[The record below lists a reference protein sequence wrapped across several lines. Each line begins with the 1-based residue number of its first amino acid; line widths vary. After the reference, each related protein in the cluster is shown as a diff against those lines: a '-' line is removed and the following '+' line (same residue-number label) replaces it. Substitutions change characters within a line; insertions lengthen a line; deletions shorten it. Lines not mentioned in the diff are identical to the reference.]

1 MKTNRTVKQEWNHPN
16 KGHFA
21 KFVLE
26 EERVSAMFEMVE
38 NQELEEEEEE
48 EEEGEEERKRRRK
61 EIEEDYEERKK
72 DGYVAEMEEAVEE
85 KMLQRGHRTRN
96 FLETSS
102 VSLKRSSQLVRSD
115 ALSPTSITRHLVMEG
130 EEIKQQGVE
139 EVGEVEIEKRGRNNG
154 VGIRETPGN
163 SREPRDC
170 QTTSRG
176 EVVPRDGGGGG
187 VRRKSHHSQS
197 LDASS
202 SAPTPLDTL
211 PVRMMTKQERLACFQ
226 FNLDRQLIQLVITR
240 ESITLFP
247 FLSFLG
253 GILFDLDVD
262 LPTGESR
269 VKPV

>member
-16 KGHFA
+16 KGYFA

-26 EERVSAMFEMVE
+26 EERVSTMFEMVQ
-38 NQELEEEEEE
+38 NQELEEEEE

-61 EIEEDYEERKK
+61 EVEEDYEERKK

-85 KMLQRGHRTRN
+85 KMLQRGHRNRN

-130 EEIKQQGVE
+130 EEIKQQGIE
-139 EVGEVEIEKRGRNNG
+139 EVGEVDIEKRGRNNG
-154 VGIRETPGN
+154 IGIRETTGN

-176 EVVPRDGGGGG
+176 EVVPRDVGGGGGG

-226 FNLDRQLIQLVITR
+226 FNLDRQLIQWVITR
-240 ESITLFP
+240 ESITLVSISIF
-247 FLSFLG
+247 FGREF
-253 GILFDLDVD
+253 I
-262 LPTGESR
+262 
-269 VKPV
+269 

>member
-1 MKTNRTVKQEWNHPN
+1 MKTNRTVKQEWNHQN

-61 EIEEDYEERKK
+61 EVEEDYEERKK

-85 KMLQRGHRTRN
+85 QMLPRGHRNRN

-130 EEIKQQGVE
+130 EEIKQQGIE
-139 EVGEVEIEKRGRNNG
+139 EVGEVEMEKRGRNNG
-154 VGIRETPGN
+154 IGIRETAGN

-176 EVVPRDGGGGG
+176 EVLPRDGGGGGGG

-211 PVRMMTKQERLACFQ
+211 PVRMMTKQERLTCFQ
-226 FNLDRQLIQLVITR
+226 FNLDRQLIRWLITR

-253 GILFDLDVD
+253 GI
-262 LPTGESR
+262 
-269 VKPV
+269 

>member
-1 MKTNRTVKQEWNHPN
+1 
-16 KGHFA
+16 
-21 KFVLE
+21 
-26 EERVSAMFEMVE
+26 MFEMVE
-38 NQELEEEEEE
+38 NQELEEEEEEE

-61 EIEEDYEERKK
+61 EVAEDYEERKK

-85 KMLQRGHRTRN
+85 KMLQRGHRNRN

-130 EEIKQQGVE
+130 EEIKQQGTE

-187 VRRKSHHSQS
+187 GGGGVRRKSHHSQS
-197 LDASS
+197 LDAFS

-211 PVRMMTKQERLACFQ
+211 PVRMMTKQERFCCFQ
-226 FNLDRQLIQLVITR
+226 FNLDRQLIRWLITR

-253 GILFDLDVD
+253 GI
-262 LPTGESR
+262 
-269 VKPV
+269 